1 MSLSI
6 WRLLRGPNNDWP
18 LTLCDYRAVNPER
31 DSLSNDILFREETGE
46 KMLLKYNGA
55 HRWYYMSDQDVDD
68 DIGFRN
74 THTNSPK
81 STSPKSA
88 RRLTLLVVS
97 FPNLRFLGAWHAS
110 FFNSGAGS
118 GQSFGRESIEVR
130 VAAFT

>member
-6 WRLLRGPNNDWP
+6 WRLLKGPNNDWP
-18 LTLCDYRAVNPER
+18 LALCDYRTVNPER

-46 KMLLKYNGA
+46 NMLLKYNGA

-68 DIGFRN
+68 VIVFRN
-74 THTNSPK
+74 THTNSPQ
-81 STSPKSA
+81 SA

-97 FPNLRFLGAWHAS
+97 FSNLRFLGAWQAS